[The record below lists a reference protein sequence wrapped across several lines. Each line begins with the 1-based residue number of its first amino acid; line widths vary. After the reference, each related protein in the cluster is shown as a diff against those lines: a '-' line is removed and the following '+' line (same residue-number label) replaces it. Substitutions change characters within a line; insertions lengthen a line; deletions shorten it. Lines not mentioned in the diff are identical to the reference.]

1 VWRRSVAFWIRD
13 AQIIGKDKI
22 LAVILKF
29 LSTFPLNL
37 LAAAWG
43 RAGVIRPHGAEPSDN
58 DGHYQSWPFL
68 KPPHVA
74 IMRKRHR
81 ANELA

>member
-1 VWRRSVAFWIRD
+1 MRSESRNRLNA
-13 AQIIGKDKI
+13 
-22 LAVILKF
+22 AVVEIF
-29 LSTFPLNL
+29 MNL